1 MNATVDDEAGGRM
14 LWQLL
19 TLARV
24 TLQEALKS
32 RYFLLVFAILLSGVL
47 LGGVLGQVAI
57 TESRQIERGFVA
69 AFFRLGVIFSITLL
83 ILSGIS
89 REFNDGTIMLYL
101 SLPMRRATYLLGKLL
116 GLAGIGVI
124 AVAMAMLSLLI
135 FAPWQPLL
143 IWSLSLYLETL
154 IVSGFAILC
163 VITFQQI
170 PQSFAAVAG
179 FYLLS
184 RSLHALQMIG
194 TQQVMESESLFHDSM
209 LGFIDLLGYILPALD
224 TFTRSEWLIHSI
236 VDPARLLP
244 LLIQTLIYLS
254 LLTLLALF
262 DLYRKDL

>member
-1 MNATVDDEAGGRM
+1 M

-69 AFFRLGVIFSITLL
+69 AFFRLGVIFHHSLDPQRYL
-83 ILSGIS
+83 ARVQRRHYHALSFAAHAA
-89 REFNDGTIMLYL
+89 RH
-101 SLPMRRATYLLGKLL
+101 LPAGKLL

-124 AVAMAMLSLLI
+124 AVAMAMLSHH

-179 FYLLS
+179 FLPAVALT
-184 RSLHALQMIG
+184 HALQMIG
-194 TQQVMESESLFHDSM
+194 TTGNGVESLFHDSM
-209 LGFIDLLGYILPALD
+209 LGFIDLLGHILPALD

-236 VDPARLLP
+236 VDPR
-244 LLIQTLIYLS
+244 
-254 LLTLLALF
+254 
-262 DLYRKDL
+262 DCCRC